1 MIYVIT
7 HKKFSDSFINRNQY
21 LILHV
26 GMNNDDK
33 SYYLRDDTG
42 DNISGKNQHFC
53 ELTGLYWIWKNGCE
67 KSDDITGLVHY
78 RRFLTTEKE
87 DFLYVYFHKKPSLLE
102 YKDILKHVNNNEIL
116 LPKKIFTLDTVFNT
130 YSRMHYAE
138 DLRLVGEAIDELF
151 PAYSRSF
158 IKVMKSHHASYGNII
173 ICKKKILDEY
183 CNWLFPILF
192 YVDQRIDYSKYN
204 SLYQSRVIGFLAERT
219 LDIWADQ
226 CKYRI
231 VRYPV
236 FNMEQPRM
244 GIISLTI
251 FRMKTLISLLLRHS
265 IRQ

>member
-102 YKDILKHVNNNEIL
+102 YKDMLKHVNNNEIL

-173 ICKKKILDEY
+173 
-183 CNWLFPILF
+183 
-192 YVDQRIDYSKYN
+192 
-204 SLYQSRVIGFLAERT
+204 
-219 LDIWADQ
+219 
-226 CKYRI
+226 
-231 VRYPV
+231 
-236 FNMEQPRM
+236 MM
-244 GIISLTI
+244 
-251 FRMKTLISLLLRHS
+251 
-265 IRQ
+265 